1 MSYLINYI
9 QLKRMKA
16 DIRGILILIEQSWL
30 SFAEKEGMGSVFEIF
45 N

>member
-1 MSYLINYI
+1 MGYLINYI
-9 QLKRMKA
+9 QLKRMK

-30 SFAEKEGMGSVFEIF
+30 SFAEKEGSVFEIF

>member
-1 MSYLINYI
+1 
-9 QLKRMKA
+9 MKA

-30 SFAEKEGMGSVFEIF
+30 SFAEKEGSVFEIF